1 VISDARLGA
10 LFEAD
15 NITAEQALDASVYA
29 NYATAFTSIGPAW
42 ARTTDDLRR
51 RERLT
56 HWQAHRE
63 VL

>member
-1 VISDARLGA
+1 MISDARLGA

-29 NYATAFTSIGPAW
+29 NDATAFTSIGPAW
-42 ARTTDDLRR
+42 ARTNDDLRG

-56 HWQAHRE
+56 HLASPS
-63 VL
+63 